1 MLQKNPSS
9 EGGKVLQNL
18 GQTGPYVMRTDI
30 QSHLHRASRH
40 HERSGRVSR
49 QERSGLFKPL

>member
-18 GQTGPYVMRTDI
+18 GQTGPYVMRTD
-30 QSHLHRASRH
+30 RR
-40 HERSGRVSR
+40 EYGRRREIPVSL
-49 QERSGLFKPL
+49 QIVEIMVLPVWT